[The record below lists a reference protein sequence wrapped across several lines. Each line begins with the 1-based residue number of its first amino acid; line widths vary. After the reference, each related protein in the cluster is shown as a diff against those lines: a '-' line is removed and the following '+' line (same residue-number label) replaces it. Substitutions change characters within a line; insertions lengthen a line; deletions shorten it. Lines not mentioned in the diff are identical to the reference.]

1 MKLTK
6 TVKNQLEAS
15 KAELL
20 EAKKHLD
27 LNEVKLAQMAID
39 LAIGW
44 MEYALGGKKLKK
56 RFDNRI

>member
-15 KAELL
+15 KVELL

-44 MEYALGGKKLKK
+44 MEYALGEE
-56 RFDNRI
+56 RN

>member
-39 LAIGW
+39 LAIDGW
-44 MEYALGGKKLKK
+44 SMPWGKEIEKK
-56 RFDNRI
+56 I